1 MKKLLIF
8 FVTITW
14 ILYSAV
20 SCIANDFCTSS
31 MGLDSGSVSIKSDNN
46 EVKSGCTNTDTESV
60 ISDSSDKRRYKYG
73 SDVYVSDELRKIHL
87 ENGDYSITRN

>member
-14 ILYSAV
+14 ILCSAAL
-20 SCIANDFCTSS
+20 CIAGDFCPA
-31 MGLDSGSVSIKSDNN
+31 GHQFDSGTVSIKSDNN
-46 EVKSGCTNTDTESV
+46 EVKSGCTNTDTKSV